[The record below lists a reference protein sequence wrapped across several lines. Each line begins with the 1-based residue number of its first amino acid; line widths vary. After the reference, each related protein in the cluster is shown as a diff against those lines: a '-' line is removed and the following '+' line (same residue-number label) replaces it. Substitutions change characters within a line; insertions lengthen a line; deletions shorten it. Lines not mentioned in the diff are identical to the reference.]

1 MAGSSL
7 EEERSAQLVLVNRNS
22 TVLGQLPIVHT
33 KIPFWSEVESIVQE
47 VRRRHGI
54 DVTIV
59 RLLDVERGGFMRGG
73 RVTYLAETDDPII
86 GTPWD
91 GVLDEQPNR
100 NHYAEVGGAR
110 ADIAWA
116 EDVLRRRGLT
126 RTGPAVQVRTWNLS
140 SLWRIPAGSDQVW
153 LKAVPPFFAHE
164 GRLIDAMAPDSRI
177 PSLLAY
183 ESSRMLMAEIPGE
196 DLYQATLSQRLKM
209 IGLLV
214 DIQRSWIDRVGE
226 LFNLRL
232 PDGRD
237 GALVAAIGSVFER
250 RRDELPAD
258 VGGEL
263 ERLIEGLGQRMH
275 AIRDCGLPD
284 TLVHGDFH
292 PGNLRGHGDEFVL
305 LDWGDAFVGHPLLDH
320 SAFLERAPE
329 EWRPTLQAHWLQQWQ
344 HAFPHSDP
352 ARAWTLLEPVAAA
365 RAAAVYQHFLDHIE
379 PAERRYHES
388 DPIDWLH
395 HAAKLARQEQG

>member
-1 MAGSSL
+1 MSNCKEKARGIVFDYSWRRPKLKLPLMAGSSL

-164 GRLIDAMAPDSRI
+164 GPLIHAMLTRREGWRAGGGHRQRVR
-177 PSLLAY
+177 A
-183 ESSRMLMAEIPGE
+183 
-196 DLYQATLSQRLKM
+196 QA
-209 IGLLV
+209 
-214 DIQRSWIDRVGE
+214 
-226 LFNLRL
+226 
-232 PDGRD
+232 
-237 GALVAAIGSVFER
+237 
-250 RRDELPAD
+250 
-258 VGGEL
+258 
-263 ERLIEGLGQRMH
+263 
-275 AIRDCGLPD
+275 
-284 TLVHGDFH
+284 
-292 PGNLRGHGDEFVL
+292 
-305 LDWGDAFVGHPLLDH
+305 
-320 SAFLERAPE
+320 
-329 EWRPTLQAHWLQQWQ
+329 
-344 HAFPHSDP
+344 
-352 ARAWTLLEPVAAA
+352 
-365 RAAAVYQHFLDHIE
+365 
-379 PAERRYHES
+379 
-388 DPIDWLH
+388 
-395 HAAKLARQEQG
+395 